1 MSGAGTEGRIS
12 VVIPAYG
19 AGPYLSD
26 LIRALAA
33 QSHAPDEII
42 VAHSGDHD
50 PTGTIEA
57 LAPRVRVL
65 HSETRWLPGAARNAG
80 AAAAKGDWLAFIDSD
95 MQPAPDWLAGLVG
108 AAAGGGPDDMTIGA
122 IDRAPDETYWGTV
135 MWYIEFGS
143 VHPTRPAHDMAAGPG
158 ANLLIR
164 RKTFAALGGF
174 PEDLL
179 IAEDAAFCVRL
190 REKGGHVRF
199 TPEAVSVHHFQCDR
213 HHALSRLRALGAG
226 GAAARQELD
235 LPGSFV
241 ARTPP
246 LGIVLLPV
254 RVAQM
259 VVRLVSDRAPMG
271 AFIRHFPGI
280 ALGLAAWT
288 WGFTRRSFARP
299 AGGRL

>member
-1 MSGAGTEGRIS
+1 MTGSHIS

-19 AGPYLSD
+19 ATPYLEGLLRD
-26 LIRALAA
+26 LVGQTI
-33 QSHAPDEII
+33 PPNEII

-50 PTGTIEA
+50 PTGGIEHV
-57 LAPRVRVL
+57 APLVRVL

-80 AAAAKGDWLAFIDSD
+80 AAAATGDWVAFIDSD
-95 MQPAPDWLAGLVG
+95 MKPAPDWLAGLMG
-108 AAAGGGPDDMTIGA
+108 ALSEGGPGDIGIGA

-135 MWYIEFGS
+135 MWYIESGS
-143 VHPTRPAHDMAAGPG
+143 VHPSRPPHEMAAGPG
-158 ANLLIR
+158 ANMLIR
-164 RKTFAALGGF
+164 RETFLALGGF

-190 REKGGHVRF
+190 REVGGRVLF
-199 TPEAVSVHHFQCDR
+199 TPDARAIHHFMCDR
-213 HHALSRLRALGAG
+213 PHALSRLRALGAG
-226 GAAARQELD
+226 GAAARKELD

-259 VVRLVSDRAPMG
+259 VARLVLDRAPMS

-280 ALGLAAWT
+280 AIGLTAWT

-299 AGGRL
+299 TGGRV